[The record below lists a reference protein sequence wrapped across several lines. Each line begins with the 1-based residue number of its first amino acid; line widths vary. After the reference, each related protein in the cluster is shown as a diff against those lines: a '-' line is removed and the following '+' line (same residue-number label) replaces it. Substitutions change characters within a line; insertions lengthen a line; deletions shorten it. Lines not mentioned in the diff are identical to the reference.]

1 MSDPDIRDI
10 PSRSQHR
17 FVKTWYPPT
26 VPLYV
31 RTGRS
36 GSVSLVPDPDTHPLS
51 EEGVS
56 PPGSEQVRCALV
68 LWMRWRVFGLE
79 RGGDP

>member
-36 GSVSLVPDPDTHPLS
+36 GSFSAASNSDGLPLS
-51 EEGVS
+51 ELGS
-56 PPGSEQVRCALV
+56 PPGSAQVRPSTTL
-68 LWMRWRVFGLE
+68 
-79 RGGDP
+79 